1 VVLEVAEIRL
11 PEITARPPH
20 RFVGDVLDG
29 VLNSVKGLSESIS
42 STLDKGPL
50 GTRGPHRGVDAI
62 VKGVIT
68 GVQSVGEGIATAL
81 DKPLRG

>member
-1 VVLEVAEIRL
+1 VVLGVPEIRL
-11 PEITARPPH
+11 PEVMAKLPH
-20 RFVGDVLDG
+20 RYVDEVLDG
-29 VLNSVKGLSESIS
+29 ILDSVKGLSESIS
-42 STLDKGPL
+42 AAIDKGPL

-68 GVQSVGEGIATAL
+68 GLQSFGEGVATAL